1 MLTLIIIVIA
11 GVIVFQQILQFEHEE
26 EMAKQGYEQVYELGV
41 TVWKKADNQQIEKNE
56 NR

>member
-11 GVIVFQQILQFEHEE
+11 GVIVFQQIIKYEHEE

-41 TVWKKADNQQIEKNE
+41 TVWKKVNSLQIEKNE